1 VVTALAGVV
10 AELGRERLCYGSLA
24 PVMEPRMELL
34 RPRALADPEVRHLVL
49 SGNAT
54 RLFGLKAA

>member
-10 AELGRERLCYGSLA
+10 AELGPERLCYGSLA
-24 PVMEPRMELL
+24 HGTEDGAAPPAT
-34 RPRALADPEVRHLVL
+34 RALADPEVRHLVL